1 MRQMHATVVAT
12 PCQHARHLPVLPTC
26 HPPAHLPTCYLP
38 SGDSTYNVRRWSL
51 GSSTTTPTSGASL
64 EPYPDKTLLDY
75 LRALAAEHGDKP
87 ALLFKGA
94 TVSYGRL
101 EAESD
106 AFGAALVALG
116 VRKGD
121 RVALLLPNCP
131 QFLVAEFGIWKAGG
145 IVVALNPTYSE
156 RELEQALDSTR
167 SSLAVVLTP
176 FYERVKHVQGR
187 TGVRHVIAT
196 SIKEYLPT
204 PLRLLFTLL
213 KEKKD
218 GHRITPQAGDPW
230 MWAMVR
236 QHRGQRP
243 SVEVTPDD
251 RAVILSSGG
260 TTGTPKGVVGL
271 HRHYVA
277 AGLQLY
283 EWTKS
288 AKQPWVD
295 NIMLPLP
302 LFHVYANVGV
312 QPMAFVGPNPL
323 SLVPNPR
330 DIADVL
336 ATIKRVKPAFFNGV
350 PTLYTAILNHPDVR
364 AGKVDLSSIKLCF
377 SGASALMAET
387 KKQFEAA
394 TGARSIEGYS
404 LTEGMMACCVNPV
417 QGTNKIGSIG
427 VPISDVQVR
436 IVDADTGTTRMP
448 AGEVGEIILR
458 APQFMSEYWNNPLE
472 TAEAL
477 RRHDGETWLHS
488 GDLGYMD
495 DDGFVFIV
503 DRKKDLI
510 KTSGFQ
516 VWPREIEE
524 VISAPAGGARGR
536 RRRRARSGEGRGGE
550 GLGGA
555 EAGREGHRGRGA
567 GVLPRASGA
576 LQGAGP
582 RGVPHR
588 AAQDDGR
595 QDPAACARGG
605 GTRRDPRLTAL
616 RRG

>member
-1 MRQMHATVVAT
+1 VKPWLAHYDSEVK
-12 PCQHARHLPVLPTC
+12 PT
-26 HPPAHLPTCYLP
+26 
-38 SGDSTYNVRRWSL
+38 
-51 GSSTTTPTSGASL
+51 L

-75 LRALAAEHGDKP
+75 LKALASDYGEKP

-106 AFGAALVALG
+106 AFGAALGAAGL
-116 VRKGD
+116 RKGD

-131 QFLVAEFGIWKAGG
+131 QFLIAEFGVWKAGG

-156 RELEQALDSTR
+156 REIEQALDSTR
-167 SSLAVVLTP
+167 ASMAVVLTP
-176 FYERVKHVQGR
+176 LYERVKRVQGR
-187 TGVRHVIAT
+187 TGVRTVIPT

-218 GHRITPQAGDPW
+218 GHRITPQPGDPW
-230 MWAMVR
+230 MWALLR
-236 QHRGQRP
+236 SHRGQRP
-243 SVEVTPDD
+243 SVEVGPGD

-288 AKQPWVD
+288 AKKPWVD

-330 DIADVL
+330 DIDDVL

-350 PTLYTAILNHPDVR
+350 PTLYNAILNHPDVR

-394 TGARSIEGYS
+394 TGARIIEGYS

-417 QGTNKIGSIG
+417 RGTNKIGSIG
-427 VPISDVQVR
+427 VPIPDVEVR
-436 IVDADTGTTRMP
+436 IVDAEEGTAPMP
-448 AGEVGEIILR
+448 TGEVGELILR
-458 APQFMSEYWNNPLE
+458 APQYMAEYWNNPLE
-472 TAEAL
+472 TADTL
-477 RRHDGETWLHS
+477 RQHDGETWLHT
-488 GDLGYMD
+488 GDLAYMD
-495 DDGFVFIV
+495 EDGYLFLV

-524 VISAPAGGARGR
+524 VISALPAVLEVGVAGVPDPMKGEIAKAWVVLKPGASATEDDVRAYCRERLAPYKVPGR
-536 RRRRARSGEGRGGE
+536 VEFRSELPKTMVGKILRRA
-550 GLGGA
+550 LA
-555 EAGREGHRGRGA
+555 AA
-567 GVLPRASGA
+567 DRA
-576 LQGAGP
+576 
-582 RGVPHR
+582 
-588 AAQDDGR
+588 
-595 QDPAACARGG
+595 PA
-605 GTRRDPRLTAL
+605 
-616 RRG
+616 